1 MLRVGV
7 QNNGERRLGV
17 LGVMVSTFKAAF
29 GTVDNDFR
37 HAVSVDLP
45 AERAV
50 LLGVSR
56 LSKESRLDC
65 QGYISQ
71 ELINQ
76 YMTEALN
83 N

>member
-1 MLRVGV
+1 V

-45 AERAV
+45 PEKAV
-50 LLGVSR
+50 LLGISR
-56 LSKESRLDC
+56 LSRESRLHC
-65 QGYISQ
+65 QADISQ
-71 ELINQ
+71 ELYKH

-83 N
+83 NWN